1 MRAITIVLEKN
12 VTEYFGTINFEGNL
26 IVSSAYHLPSLE
38 IKLKKLL
45 RRFHKIDS
53 KDIVFKYKYD
63 LTVLFDVFDYLNISN
78 VAKAAH
84 LNPSLL
90 RQYVIGNKQPSAAQ
104 IKRIENTI
112 HTIARNLSSVKII
125 SYE

>member
-1 MRAITIVLEKN
+1 MQLTVVIEKN
-12 VTEYFGTINFEGNL
+12 VTEYFGTVKFEGNL

-45 RRFHKIDS
+45 RRFHKIDNKS
-53 KDIVFKYKYD
+53 IVFKYKYD
-63 LTVLFDVFDYLNISN
+63 LTVLFDVFDFLKISN
-78 VAKAAH
+78 VAKEAH

-104 IKRIENTI
+104 IKRIEDTI
-112 HTIARNLSSVKII
+112 HSLATKMASIKIAK
-125 SYE
+125 YE